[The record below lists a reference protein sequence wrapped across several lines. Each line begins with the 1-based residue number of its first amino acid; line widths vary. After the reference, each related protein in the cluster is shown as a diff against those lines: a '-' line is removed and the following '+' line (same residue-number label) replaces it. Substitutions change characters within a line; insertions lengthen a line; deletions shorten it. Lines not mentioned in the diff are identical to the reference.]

1 MSDRL
6 TLATLLSTTIAFVI
20 LGSGCGPKLPSE
32 EVVQRY
38 RWVMMADKEVM
49 AYACPELQR
58 KPLEAEDPLRAATSF
73 VHGGKQLEGWA
84 KDEIDV
90 VNKTP
95 PSLAPSLDSLKIS
108 IGLMARSFVPAIS
121 TARLHEGECY
131 GQFRLNCNMLI
142 RGRDVITSIDGFML
156 RTALNDYLR
165 HRSALERT
173 FAKEGAPLGALATC
187 AESPPLQVS
196 SSIAEPSR
204 WRAGPRY

>member
-1 MSDRL
+1 MRVPTRQVCSLL
-6 TLATLLSTTIAFVI
+6 TTTMAFVI
-20 LGSGCGPKLPSE
+20 PGSGCGPKEPSE
-32 EVVQRY
+32 EVLQRY

-58 KPLEAEDPLRAATSF
+58 KPLEAEDPLRAATTF

-84 KDEIDV
+84 EDEIDV

-95 PSLAPSLDSLKIS
+95 ASLARSLDSLQIS

-131 GQFRLNCNMLI
+131 GQFALNCNKLI
-142 RGRDVITSIDGFML
+142 RGREVIMNIDGFMM
-156 RTALNDYLR
+156 RTALKDYLR

-173 FAKEGAPLGALATC
+173 FEKEGAPLGALATC
-187 AESPPLQVS
+187 AESPPS
-196 SSIAEPSR
+196 SS
-204 WRAGPRY
+204 